1 MKEAI
6 ARIKKESELFQGEIQ
21 DFTTLMQIY
30 RSAIKEVQTKLEILD
45 DTFKTRYSHNPI
57 HHIESRLKAPTS
69 IALKLERRDLPM
81 TIKSMEEGIDDIA
94 GIRVICNYV
103 EDIATVEELL
113 LSQDDVTLLKR
124 KDYITEPKENGYR
137 SLHLLVGIPVYF
149 AEGKRLTKVEVQL
162 RTIAMDMWASL
173 EHKLRYKLKVGEIS
187 EETRLSL
194 RACSDELSRIDE
206 EMQNIYREVV
216 KERPAPVRRH
226 PVRE

>member
-1 MKEAI
+1 MKCMYCKTPLAAI
-6 ARIKKESELFQGEIQ
+6 DYCPGCGA
-21 DFTTLMQIY
+21 
-30 RSAIKEVQTKLEILD
+30 
-45 DTFKTRYSHNPI
+45 
-57 HHIESRLKAPTS
+57 
-69 IALKLERRDLPM
+69 
-81 TIKSMEEGIDDIA
+81 
-94 GIRVICNYV
+94 
-103 EDIATVEELL
+103 
-113 LSQDDVTLLKR
+113 DVTLLKR